1 MKKNIVWLTLSFLFF
16 VLTSCDQ
23 LPINQLP
30 TNYKMATKI
39 QVTYQ
44 TIYGTAPDS
53 ISYSIGEGEVRTY
66 TDEMLPTLEDHPL
79 PAGRAVFSGWQK
91 NGTEVK
97 VGDPIG
103 SNDVLNA
110 IWKAAIG
117 YEGEITYG
125 TGTPIVPQPQ
135 AKLVFGKNETGTY
148 NTSNSRIPTLLVLP
162 NGTLLAFADRRYQ
175 GSGDIG
181 NNDNTKVEVW
191 CKRSEDNG
199 DTWKDP
205 VQITPTTSGLKTS
218 YGDAGVVYDKITG
231 HILALVIGQNGLW
244 YGTPDDPSHIWVVR
258 SKDEGRTWEAPV
270 DITRFI
276 FGKDCQDPV
285 RKNWGAGFVAS
296 GNGTQLSSGRL
307 IFSIAVRTTSVADG
321 TKSGQTQNFA
331 LFSDD
336 GGYTWQLSDNSPTAN
351 GQKGESGLTG
361 YGDEA
366 KITELSDGRLY
377 MQIRP
382 NNSPTWERNISYS
395 YDQGKTWTDAV
406 ADAQLPSSASNGD
419 LMYYT
424 STTAGWDK
432 DRLLCAFDTQPY
444 EGTNNMNKVLGFNG
458 QELGKV
464 VSNKT
469 LGYPAFFISY
479 DDGKTWQ
486 GRIWHEGQSAYS
498 SFNILN
504 DGSIGVLVETGS
516 SWGNG
521 NIYFF
526 RTNVEWITN
535 GADTG
540 PVRVATDAE

>member
-23 LPINQLP
+23 LSINQLP

-110 IWKAAIG
+110 IWNTKIG
-117 YEGEITYG
+117 YQGGITYT
-125 TGTPIVPQPQ
+125 TGQQLVPTPTKTV
-135 AKLVFGKNETGTY
+135 VFGKNESGTY
-148 NTSNSRIPTLLVLP
+148 GNSNSRIPTLLVLP
-162 NGTLLAFADRRYQ
+162 SGTLLAFADRRYE

-181 NNDNTKVEVW
+181 NNDKTKVEVW

-205 VQITPTTSGLKTS
+205 VRVTPQTSGLKTS
-218 YGDAGVVYDKITG
+218 YGDAGVVYDKTTG

-244 YGTPDDPSHIWVVR
+244 YGTPEDSSHIWVVR

-270 DITRFI
+270 DITHFI
-276 FGKDCQDPV
+276 FGKDCPDPV

-307 IFSIAVRTTSVADG
+307 IFSIAIRTSSQTGSPNP
-321 TKSGQTQNFA
+321 KGQLVNYA

-336 GGYTWQLSDNSPTAN
+336 GGNTWQLSDNSPTDN
-351 GQKGESGLTG
+351 GPPNQGYTG

-382 NNSPTWERNISYS
+382 TGVMEKHYQRVVSYS
-395 YDQGKTWTDAV
+395 YDQGKTWTPAV
-406 ADAQLPSSASNGD
+406 KDSQLPSSASNGD

-424 STTAGWDK
+424 STAAGWDK
-432 DRLLCAFDTQPY
+432 NRLLCAFDIQPY
-444 EGTNNMNKVLGFNG
+444 MGDNGMKNILDAGGENIEGGP
-458 QELGKV
+458 
-464 VSNKT
+464 
-469 LGYPAFFISY
+469 GYPAFFISY

-486 GRIWHEGQSAYS
+486 GRCWLKGGSAYS

-516 SWGNG
+516 GWGNG

-535 GADTG
+535 GADKG
-540 PVRVATDAE
+540 PVRVKN

>member
-1 MKKNIVWLTLSFLFF
+1 MKKIIVWLTLSFLFF

-117 YEGEITYG
+117 YEGEITYTLGQQLTPVPDSFIKVFQNSETATFGNAG
-125 TGTPIVPQPQ
+125 T
-135 AKLVFGKNETGTY
+135 
-148 NTSNSRIPTLLVLP
+148 RIPTLLVLP
-162 NGTLLAFADRRYQ
+162 NGDLLAFADYRS
-175 GSGDIG
+175 GGDIDG
-181 NNDNTKVEVW
+181 NPNTKIEIW
-191 CKRSEDNG
+191 CKRSKTNG
-199 DTWKDP
+199 ETWEEATR
-205 VQITPTTSGLKTS
+205 VTPKSTGLTSA
-218 YGDAGVVYDKITG
+218 YGDAGVVYDKTTG
-231 HILALVIGQNGLW
+231 DILVLVVGKMGLFQ
-244 YGTPDDPSHIWVVR
+244 GTPENSSHIYVVR
-258 SKDEGRTWEAPV
+258 SKDKGLTWEEPV
-270 DITRFI
+270 DITNSI
-276 FGKDCQDPV
+276 LGKDCQDLV

-307 IFSIAVRTTSVADG
+307 MFSIAVRTTPQTLLNEKGQA
-321 TKSGQTQNFA
+321 KSGQTQNFA

-336 GGYTWQLSDNSPTAN
+336 GGNTWQLSDNSPTAN
-351 GQKGESGLTG
+351 GPVGDSGLKG
-361 YGDEA
+361 CGDEA
-366 KITELSDGRLY
+366 KIVELSDGRLY

-382 NNSPTWERNISYS
+382 NNSPTWHRRISYS
-395 YDQGKTWTDAV
+395 YDQGKTWTDAEI
-406 ADAQLPSSASNGD
+406 DTQLPSSASNGD

-432 DRLLCAFDTQPY
+432 NRLLCAFDIAPY
-444 EGTNNMNKVLGFNG
+444 NGNNDMSKILGAG
-458 QELGKV
+458 
-464 VSNKT
+464 SNSNNSP
-469 LGYPAFFISY
+469 GYPAFFISY
-479 DDGKTWQ
+479 DDGKTWTGRCWHQ
-486 GRIWHEGQSAYS
+486 GISAYS
-498 SFNILN
+498 SFNILK
-504 DGSIGVLVETGS
+504 DGSIGVLVEHGTK
-516 SWGNG
+516 WGG
-521 NIYFF
+521 QGISFF

>member
-1 MKKNIVWLTLSFLFF
+1 MRRLSISLFTMAI
-16 VLTSCDQ
+16 LLGLIGCDQ
-23 LPINQLP
+23 LPLG
-30 TNYKMATKI
+30 YKAGSKI
-39 QVTYQ
+39 HVTYQ
-44 TIYGTAPDS
+44 TIYGTAPEQ
-53 ISYSIGEGEVRTY
+53 ISRVIDPEMGETY
-66 TDEMLPTLEDHPL
+66 TNYILPPLDNYTLSNGQVAEF
-79 PAGRAVFSGWQK
+79 GGWQK
-91 NGTEVK
+91 DGTK
-97 VGDPIG
+97 VTEGAPIG

-110 IWKAAIG
+110 IWNTKVG
-117 YEGEITYG
+117 YQGEITYT
-125 TGTPIVPQPQ
+125 TGQQLVPTPTKTV
-135 AKLVFGKNETGTY
+135 VFGKNEAGTY
-148 NTSNSRIPTLLVLP
+148 GDSNSRIPTLLVLP
-162 NGTLLAFADRRYQ
+162 SGTLLAFADRRYEK
-175 GSGDIG
+175 SGDIG
-181 NNDNTKVEVW
+181 NNDKTKVEVW

-199 DTWKDP
+199 STWKDP
-205 VQITPTTSGLKTS
+205 VRITPQTSGLKTS
-218 YGDAGVVYDKITG
+218 HGDAGVVYDKTTG

-244 YGTPDDPSHIWVVR
+244 YGTPEDSSHIWVVR
-258 SKDEGRTWEAPV
+258 STDEGRTWEAPV
-270 DITRFI
+270 DITHFI
-276 FGKDCQDPV
+276 FGKDCPDPV

-307 IFSIAVRTTSVADG
+307 IFSIAVRTSSQTG
-321 TKSGQTQNFA
+321 RPNPKGQCVNYA

-336 GGYTWQLSDNSPTAN
+336 GGNTWQLSDNSPTDN
-351 GQKGESGLTG
+351 GPPNQGYTG

-382 NNSPTWERNISYS
+382 SGVMEKHYQRVVSYS

-444 EGTNNMNKVLGFNG
+444 SGTNNMNKVLGFNG
-458 QELGKV
+458 QELGKIV
-464 VSNKT
+464 ANKT

-479 DDGKTWQ
+479 DNGKTWQ

-504 DGSIGVLVETGS
+504 DGSIGVLVEHGS

-535 GADTG
+535 GADKG
-540 PVRVATDAE
+540 PVRVKN

>member
-16 VLTSCDQ
+16 VITSCDQ
-23 LPINQLP
+23 LSINQLP

-79 PAGRAVFSGWQK
+79 PAGRVVFSGWQK

-117 YEGEITYG
+117 YEGEITYTLG
-125 TGTPIVPQPQ
+125 QQLTPVPGSFI
-135 AKLVFGKNETGTY
+135 KVFQKNEPATFGSAGT
-148 NTSNSRIPTLLVLP
+148 RIPALLVLP
-162 NGTLLAFADRRYQ
+162 NGDLLAFSDYRS
-175 GSGDIG
+175 GGDIDG
-181 NNDNTKVEVW
+181 KPNTKIEIW
-191 CKRSEDNG
+191 CKKSTNNG
-199 DTWKDP
+199 ETWGQGIR
-205 VQITPTTSGLKTS
+205 VTPPSTGLS
-218 YGDAGVVYDKITG
+218 SAYGDAGVVYDKTTG
-231 HILALVIGQNGLW
+231 DILVLVIGKMGLFQ
-244 YGTPDDPSHIWVVR
+244 GTPENSSHIYVVR
-258 SKDEGRTWEAPV
+258 SKDKGLTWEEPV
-270 DITRFI
+270 DITHFI
-276 FGKDCQDPV
+276 LGKDCPDPV

-307 IFSIAVRTTSVADG
+307 MFSIAVRTTSVADG

-351 GQKGESGLTG
+351 GPVGVSGLTG
-361 YGDEA
+361 CGDEA
-366 KITELSDGRLY
+366 KIVELSDGRLY

-382 NNSPTWERNISYS
+382 NNSPTWHRRISYS
-395 YDQGKTWTDAV
+395 YDQGKTWTDAEI
-406 ADAQLPSSASNGD
+406 DTQLPSSASNGD

-432 DRLLCAFDTQPY
+432 NRLLCAFDIQPY
-444 EGTNNMNKVLGFNG
+444 AGANG
-458 QELGKV
+458 MKNILDAGGRDI
-464 VSNKT
+464 SGGP
-469 LGYPAFFISY
+469 GYPAFFISY
-479 DDGKTWQ
+479 DDGKTWT
-486 GRIWHEGQSAYS
+486 GRCWHKGVSAYS

-504 DGSIGVLVETGS
+504 DGSIGVLVEHGTQ
-516 SWGNG
+516 WGG
-521 NIYFF
+521 QGISFF

-540 PVRVATDAE
+540 PVRVVTAAE

>member
-23 LPINQLP
+23 LSINQLP

-39 QVTYQ
+39 QITYQ

-79 PAGRAVFSGWQK
+79 PAGRAVFSGWEK
-91 NGTEVK
+91 NGTVVK
-97 VGDPIG
+97 PGDPIG

-135 AKLVFGKNETGTY
+135 AKLVFGKNESGTY
-148 NTSNSRIPTLLVLP
+148 SRSNSRIPTLLVLP
-162 NGTLLAFADRRYQ
+162 NGTLLAFADRRYE
-175 GSGDIG
+175 GSGDIEG
-181 NNDNTKVEVW
+181 DDKTKVEVW

-199 DTWKDP
+199 NTWKDP
-205 VQITPTTSGLKTS
+205 VRVTPQTSGLKTS
-218 YGDAGVVYDKITG
+218 HGDAGVVYDKTTG

-244 YGTPDDPSHIWVVR
+244 YGTPEDSSHIWVVR
-258 SKDEGRTWEAPV
+258 STDEGRTWETPV
-270 DITRFI
+270 DITHFI
-276 FGKDCQDPV
+276 LGKDCPDPV

-321 TKSGQTQNFA
+321 KKSGQTQNFA

-382 NNSPTWERNISYS
+382 NNSPTWHRRISYS
-395 YDQGKTWTDAV
+395 YDQGKTWSPAV
-406 ADAQLPSSASNGD
+406 KDSQLPSSASNGD

-424 STTAGWDK
+424 STAAGWDK
-432 DRLLCAFDTQPY
+432 NRLLCAFDIQPY
-444 EGTNNMNKVLGFNG
+444 SGDNG
-458 QELGKV
+458 MKNILDAGG
-464 VSNKT
+464 SNISGGP
-469 LGYPAFFISY
+469 GYPAFFISY

-486 GRIWHEGQSAYS
+486 GRCWLKGASAYS

-516 SWGNG
+516 GWGNG

-540 PVRVATDAE
+540 PVRVVTAAE

>member
-1 MKKNIVWLTLSFLFF
+1 MKKNIVWLRLSFLFF

-23 LPINQLP
+23 LLINQLP

-39 QVTYQ
+39 QVSYQ

-91 NGTEVK
+91 NGTVVK

-135 AKLVFGKNETGTY
+135 AKLVFGKNESGTY
-148 NTSNSRIPTLLVLP
+148 STSNSRIPTLLVLP
-162 NGTLLAFADRRYQ
+162 NGTLLAFADRRYL
-175 GSGDIG
+175 GSGDIEG
-181 NNDNTKVEVW
+181 DDRTKVEVW

-205 VQITPTTSGLKTS
+205 VRITPQTSGLKTS
-218 YGDAGVVYDKITG
+218 YGDAGVVYDKTTG

-244 YGTPDDPSHIWVVR
+244 YGTPEDSSHIWVVR
-258 SKDEGRTWEAPV
+258 STDEGRTWEAPV
-270 DITRFI
+270 DITHFI

-307 IFSIAVRTTSVADG
+307 IFSIAVRTTSVADEK
-321 TKSGQTQNFA
+321 KSGQMQNFA

-432 DRLLCAFDTQPY
+432 DRLLCAFDIQPY
-444 EGTNNMNKVLGFNG
+444 SGDNGMKNILDAGGSNMPGG
-458 QELGKV
+458 P
-464 VSNKT
+464 
-469 LGYPAFFISY
+469 GYPAFFISY

-486 GRIWHEGQSAYS
+486 GRCWLKGGSAYS

-516 SWGNG
+516 GWGNG

-535 GADTG
+535 GKDTG
-540 PVRVATDAE
+540 PVREKN

>member
-1 MKKNIVWLTLSFLFF
+1 MKKIIVCLTLSFLLLG
-16 VLTSCDQ
+16 LTSCD
-23 LPINQLP
+23 QLP

-44 TIYGTAPDS
+44 TIYGTPPEP
-53 ISYSIGEGEVRTY
+53 ISYLIGEGEVRTY

-79 PAGRAVFSGWQK
+79 PAGRAAFSGWEK
-91 NGTEVK
+91 NGTAVK
-97 VGDPIG
+97 AGDPIG

-117 YEGEITYG
+117 YDGEITYG
-125 TGTPIVPQPQ
+125 SGKQLVPTPS
-135 AKLVFGKNETGTY
+135 ATLVFGKNESGTY
-148 NTSNSRIPTLLVLP
+148 STSNSRIPTLLVLP

-181 NNDNTKVEVW
+181 NDDNTKVEVW
-191 CKRSEDNG
+191 CKRSENNG
-199 DTWKDP
+199 ETWENP
-205 VQITPTTSGLKTS
+205 VRITPQTSGLKTS
-218 YGDAGVVYDKITG
+218 HGDAGVVYDKNTG

-244 YGTPDDPSHIWVVR
+244 YGTSENSSHIWVVR
-258 SKDEGRTWEAPV
+258 STDEGRTWEPPV
-270 DITRFI
+270 DITHFI
-276 FGKDCQDPV
+276 FGKECPDPI

-307 IFSIAVRTTSVADG
+307 MFSIAVRTTPVADDSK
-321 TKSGQTQNFA
+321 TGQTQNFA

-336 GGYTWQLSDNSPTAN
+336 GGSTWQLSDNSPTAN
-351 GQKGESGLTG
+351 GQIGTSKLTG

-382 NNSPTWERNISYS
+382 NNSPTWERNVSYS

-406 ADAQLPSSASNGD
+406 ADSQLPSSASNGD

-424 STTAGWDK
+424 STAAGWDK
-432 DRLLCAFDTQPY
+432 NRLLCAFDTQPY
-444 EGTNNMNKVLGFNG
+444 SGTNNMDKVLGFNG
-458 QELGKV
+458 QPLGKV
-464 VSNKT
+464 VSNQT

-479 DDGKTWQ
+479 DDGETWQ
-486 GRIWHEGQSAYS
+486 GRIWNEGQSAYS
-498 SFNILN
+498 SFNILR

-535 GADTG
+535 GTDTG
-540 PVRVATDAE
+540 PVQVAAETE

>member
-1 MKKNIVWLTLSFLFF
+1 MRRLSISLFTMAI
-16 VLTSCDQ
+16 LLGLIGCDQ
-23 LPINQLP
+23 LPLG
-30 TNYKMATKI
+30 YKAGSKI
-39 QVTYQ
+39 HVTYQ
-44 TIYGTAPDS
+44 TIYGTAPEQ
-53 ISYSIGEGEVRTY
+53 ISRVIDPETGVSNLTY
-66 TDEMLPTLEDHPL
+66 TNDMLPPLDNYTLSNGQVAEF
-79 PAGRAVFSGWQK
+79 GGWQK
-91 NGTEVK
+91 DGTK
-97 VGDPIG
+97 VTDGVPIG

-110 IWKAAIG
+110 IWNTKIG
-117 YEGEITYG
+117 YQGEITY
-125 TGTPIVPQPQ
+125 TTDQQLVPTPT
-135 AKLVFGKNETGTY
+135 AKVVFGQNEAGTY
-148 NTSNSRIPTLLVLP
+148 GNSNSRIPTLLVLP
-162 NGTLLAFADRRYQ
+162 SGTLLAFADRRYEK
-175 GSGDIG
+175 SGDIG
-181 NNDNTKVEVW
+181 NDDKTKVEVW

-205 VQITPTTSGLKTS
+205 VRVTPQTSGLKTS
-218 YGDAGVVYDKITG
+218 YGDAGVVYDKTSG

-244 YGTPDDPSHIWVVR
+244 YGTPEDPSHIWVVR

-270 DITRFI
+270 DITHFI
-276 FGKDCQDPV
+276 FGKDCPDPV

-307 IFSIAVRTTSVADG
+307 MFSIAVRTTSVADG
-321 TKSGQTQNFA
+321 TKSGQLQNFA

-351 GQKGESGLTG
+351 GPVGESGLTG
-361 YGDEA
+361 CGDEA
-366 KITELSDGRLY
+366 KIVELSDGRLY

-382 NNSPTWERNISYS
+382 NNTPTWHRRISYS
-395 YDQGKTWTDAV
+395 YDQGKTWTDAEI
-406 ADAQLPSSASNGD
+406 DTQLPSSASNGD

-424 STTAGWDK
+424 STAAGWDK

-444 EGTNNMNKVLGFNG
+444 NGTNNMNKVLGFNG

-464 VSNKT
+464 VANKN

-486 GRIWHEGQSAYS
+486 GRIWHEGSSAYS

-504 DGSIGVLVETGS
+504 DGSIGVLVEHGS

-535 GADTG
+535 GADKG
-540 PVRVATDAE
+540 PVRVKN

>member
-1 MKKNIVWLTLSFLFF
+1 MRRLSISLFTMAI
-16 VLTSCDQ
+16 LLGLIGCDQ
-23 LPINQLP
+23 LPLG
-30 TNYKMATKI
+30 YKAGSKVH
-39 QVTYQ
+39 VTYQ
-44 TIYGTAPDS
+44 TIYGTAPEQ
-53 ISYSIGEGEVRTY
+53 ISRVIDPEINLTY
-66 TDEMLPTLEDHPL
+66 TNYILPSLDNYTLSDGQVAEF
-79 PAGRAVFSGWQK
+79 GGWQK
-91 NGTEVK
+91 DGTK
-97 VGDPIG
+97 VIEGDPVG

-110 IWKAAIG
+110 IWNTKVG
-117 YEGEITYG
+117 YQGEITY
-125 TGTPIVPQPQ
+125 TTDQQLVPTPT
-135 AKLVFGKNETGTY
+135 AKVVFRKNEAGTY
-148 NTSNSRIPTLLVLP
+148 GNSNSRIPTLLVLP
-162 NGTLLAFADRRYQ
+162 SGTLLAFADRRYEK
-175 GSGDIG
+175 SGDIG
-181 NNDNTKVEVW
+181 NDDTTKVEVW

-205 VQITPTTSGLKTS
+205 VRVTPQTSGLKTS
-218 YGDAGVVYDKITG
+218 YGDAGVVYDKTSG

-244 YGTPDDPSHIWVVR
+244 YGTPEDSSHIWVVR
-258 SKDEGRTWEAPV
+258 STDEGRTWEAPV
-270 DITRFI
+270 DITHFI

-321 TKSGQTQNFA
+321 KKSGQTQNFA

-444 EGTNNMNKVLGFNG
+444 NGTNNMNKVLGFNG

-464 VSNKT
+464 VANKN

-486 GRIWHEGQSAYS
+486 GRIWHEGSSAYS

-504 DGSIGVLVETGS
+504 DGSIGVLVEHGS

-535 GADTG
+535 GADKG
-540 PVRVATDAE
+540 PVRVKN

>member
-23 LPINQLP
+23 LSINQLP

-39 QVTYQ
+39 QITYQ

-79 PAGRAVFSGWQK
+79 PAGRAAFSGWEK
-91 NGTEVK
+91 NGTVVK
-97 VGDPIG
+97 PGDPVG

-135 AKLVFGKNETGTY
+135 AKLVFGKNESGTY
-148 NTSNSRIPTLLVLP
+148 STSNSRIPTLLVLP
-162 NGTLLAFADRRYQ
+162 SGTLLAFADRRYEK
-175 GSGDIG
+175 SGDIG
-181 NNDNTKVEVW
+181 NDDRTKVEVW

-205 VQITPTTSGLKTS
+205 VRITPQTSGLKTS
-218 YGDAGVVYDKITG
+218 HGDAGVVYDKTTR

-244 YGTPDDPSHIWVVR
+244 YGTPEDSSHIWVVR
-258 SKDEGRTWEAPV
+258 STDEGRTWEAPV
-270 DITRFI
+270 DITHFI
-276 FGKDCQDPV
+276 FGKDCPDPV

-307 IFSIAVRTTSVADG
+307 IFSIAVRTTSVANG
-321 TKSGQTQNFA
+321 TKSGQLQNFA

-395 YDQGKTWTDAV
+395 YDQGKTWTPAV
-406 ADAQLPSSASNGD
+406 KESQLPSSASNGD

-424 STTAGWDK
+424 STAAGWDK
-432 DRLLCAFDTQPY
+432 NRLLCAFDIQPY
-444 EGTNNMNKVLGFNG
+444 SGDNG
-458 QELGKV
+458 MKNILDAGG
-464 VSNKT
+464 SNISGGP
-469 LGYPAFFISY
+469 GYPAFFISY

-486 GRIWHEGQSAYS
+486 GRCWLKGASAYS

-516 SWGNG
+516 GWGNG

-540 PVRVATDAE
+540 PVRVVTAAE